1 MHTAVYCRAWIPGR
15 RKRVT
20 PSIDEVAEVKG
31 ELIETARALL
41 REGLVEGTSGNL
53 SSRLPGGHIV
63 MSPASLEYEEM
74 TPDDLVVIDLEG
86 HVIQGERTP
95 TSEKALHL
103 ACLRA
108 YEEVGAVIHSHAKYA
123 TMFAVAHQP
132 IPCVIEEFSIFVGGV
147 VPVAAYQ
154 VAGSDALG
162 EEVARHLKDRS
173 AVLMANHG
181 LLAVGKDLKQ
191 AHKVTGLVERTAEI
205 IWGAR
210 ALGQLVPLPEETL
223 DRFASSYER
232 MRQS

>member
-1 MHTAVYCRAWIPGR
+1 M
-15 RKRVT
+15 
-20 PSIDEVAEVKG
+20 DENGKVKE
-31 ELIETARALL
+31 ELIATARSLL

-53 SSRLPGGHIV
+53 SARLPGGNVV
-63 MSPASLEYEEM
+63 MSPAALEYDVM
-74 TPDDLVVIDLEG
+74 TPDDLVVVDLEG
-86 HVIQGERTP
+86 NVLEGERAP

-123 TMFAVAHQP
+123 TMFAVTHQP
-132 IPCVIEEFSIFVGGV
+132 IPCVIEEFDIFVGGD

-154 VAGSDALG
+154 LTGSDALG
-162 EEVARHLKDRS
+162 EEVARHVKARS

-181 LLAVGKDLKQ
+181 LLTVGKNLAQ

-210 ALGQLVPLPEETL
+210 ALGPLVPLPKETL
-223 DRFASSYER
+223 DHFAPIYKSTRDS
-232 MRQS
+232 